1 MASKGSYALVAVV
14 LTSLVT
20 APAWAAQV
28 IRQGSAANAAGLA
41 GILSQFRTDLGGAN
55 NGVGGS
61 FAAGRREINW
71 DGVPDSDSAP
81 NFLTPDFFN
90 TTSPRGVVFQSVLE
104 DAGSAFNDFMVSAN
118 AASGTPVRFGDLN
131 ASYASTFIANSE
143 QRLFTIRGG
152 HALLV
157 KFFQPGTT
165 TPAGVSG
172 FGVVMADVDSAS
184 GGSRS
189 ILYAYAADGRQL
201 SVASAPAFAGGLS
214 FVGISF
220 NQGELISHVII
231 KSGTHALSASNSD
244 GVGGVDAVAMDD
256 FIYGEPKPLS
266 GCVFEDGFECSAL

>member
-1 MASKGSYALVAVV
+1 
-14 LTSLVT
+14 
-20 APAWAAQV
+20 V

-118 AASGTPVRFGDLN
+118 AASGTPVRFRRP
-131 ASYASTFIANSE
+131 
-143 QRLFTIRGG
+143 QRLLCLHLHRELGA
-152 HALLV
+152 ALVHDSRRARSVGQVLSA
-157 KFFQPGTT
+157 GTT

-172 FGVVMADVDSAS
+172 FGVVMADVDSAA